1 MTEMLECFVIERSSN
16 KQRQKSY
23 IPKVSKVEKYSIVK
37 SLGSENPNQELT
49 QIESISSY
57 TSYDDNLCENH
68 NHIIC
73 KLKLDYYCFRHDSE

>member
-1 MTEMLECFVIERSSN
+1 MMTEMLECFVIERSSN

-49 QIESISSY
+49 QIESISS
-57 TSYDDNLCENH
+57 
-68 NHIIC
+68 
-73 KLKLDYYCFRHDSE
+73 